1 MLPGNYGGDA
11 LAALLSGEENFSGK
25 LPYTYSKHA
34 HALHTYDY
42 KVSENVQTMEGL
54 YNYDAVMDVQ
64 WPFGAG
70 LSYTEFEYS
79 DFKLV
84 SGNENFVSGETLEFE
99 VTVKNTG
106 DRAGKEAILLYSSDL
121 VASVIPDVK
130 RLRQFAKIALE
141 PGESKTVRLSFPAN
155 DLAFVGRDGKWRLE
169 KGEFR
174 IACGG
179 QSIMLNCSGTRV
191 WDTPN
196 I

>member
-1 MLPGNYGGDA
+1 M
-11 LAALLSGEENFSGK
+11 LSGNG
-25 LPYTYSKHA
+25 
-34 HALHTYDY
+34 
-42 KVSENVQTMEGL
+42 
-54 YNYDAVMDVQ
+54 
-64 WPFGAG
+64 
-70 LSYTEFEYS
+70 
-79 DFKLV
+79 DFK
-84 SGNENFVSGETLEFE
+84 SGDLLEFE
-99 VTVKNTG
+99 VTVRNTG
-106 DRAGKEAILLYSSDL
+106 DRAGKESILLYSSDL